1 MEQNQPNEP
10 VPSGIDYLY
19 QIAPQTTPTGSSKHT
34 KIIIGAMIF
43 IGIATLGAILI
54 AATQQ
59 PDTGP
64 SPIKIAARLQ
74 KMQTVSQ
81 AYTKKLNNTSLQD
94 ANSSL
99 GAILMTANN
108 SVSEPLTAYGIDVKK
123 QAKTITALDPSDELI
138 AKLDDAY
145 LNAQLDDVYAREMY
159 FLIEDTIAMIES
171 VYKQTKVD
179 SMRKFLE
186 KTHEDLTSMKKR
198 FGAITGATEK
208 TATEDTVTESTD

>member
-19 QIAPQTTPTGSSKHT
+19 QIAPQTTPKGPSKHT

-43 IGIATLGAILI
+43 IGIVLLGTIVI

-74 KMQTVSQ
+74 KMQTISQ
-81 AYTKKLNNTSLQD
+81 TYTKKLNGTSLQGS
-94 ANSSL
+94 NSSL
-99 GAILMTANN
+99 GAILMTANA
-108 SVSEPLTAYGIDVKK
+108 SISEPLAVYGIDAKK
-123 QAKTITALDPSDELI
+123 QAKAIAALDPSDELI

-179 SMRKFLE
+179 SMREFLE

-198 FGAITGATEK
+198 FGTITGVTEE
-208 TATEDTVTESTD
+208 TATEGTEAESTD

>member
-19 QIAPQTTPTGSSKHT
+19 QIAPQTAPKGPSKHT
-34 KIIIGAMIF
+34 KFIIGAMIF
-43 IGIATLGAILI
+43 IGIVLLGTIVI

-64 SPIKIAARLQ
+64 SPMKIAARLQ

-81 AYTKKLNNTSLQD
+81 TYTKKLNSTSLQD

-179 SMRKFLE
+179 SMREFLE

-198 FGAITGATEK
+198 FGAITGVTEK
-208 TATEDTVTESTD
+208 TATEDTTAEPTD